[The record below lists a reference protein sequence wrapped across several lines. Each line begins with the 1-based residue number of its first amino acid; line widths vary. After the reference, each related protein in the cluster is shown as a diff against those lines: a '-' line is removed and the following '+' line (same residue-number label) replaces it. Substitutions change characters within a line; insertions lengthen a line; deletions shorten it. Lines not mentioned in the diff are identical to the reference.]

1 MTGEHYLPE
10 ITGSGVALLDYD
22 LDGDLDVYLVQMNL
36 LSPDATEADAVLP
49 PPASLPLSDRLFRN
63 ELVESGELRFV
74 DVTEAAGLA
83 GATGFGMGVTVADV
97 DNDGY
102 PDLYVTNLGPN
113 QLWLN
118 QGDGTF
124 LEAADEAGVQ
134 DRRWSV
140 PAVFFDFDRDGLLD
154 LYVGSYV
161 EFNLGT
167 HRQCQTAAGAPDW
180 CGPLSYQPTVD
191 RLFRN
196 EGEGRFRDVTRS
208 AGLATQAGNALGAL
222 AADFDADGWLD
233 LYVANDQMENLLWR
247 NRGDGGFEETALLAG
262 AAVSGEGRP
271 QASMGVDAGD
281 FDDDGDLDLILTHLK
296 DETNTLYLNDGQGGF
311 TDASLASG
319 LGMPSWPM
327 TGFGVAWLDYDNDSR
342 LDLLTVNGAVRTIP
356 EQLKPDEPYPLRQPK
371 QLFRNLGGGRF
382 QETTEV
388 GGDVFAIAEVSRGAA
403 FGDVDNDGDVDVV
416 INNSNGPA
424 RLLINRCGD
433 GRPWLGLELVDAHG
447 RAAPG
452 ATVRVELADG
462 SSLLRRVRVDGSYA
476 SANDAR
482 ISIGSAGPPAVT
494 GLIVH
499 WVTGVAERF
508 DPPPMGEYHRLQQ
521 GTGRPSSP

>member
-36 LSPDATEADAVLP
+36 LSPEATVAEAIRP
-49 PPASLPLSDRLFRN
+49 PPADLPLSDRLFRN
-63 ELVESGELRFV
+63 ELVNTGELQFV

-83 GATGFGMGVTVADV
+83 GANGFGMGVTVADV
-97 DNDGY
+97 DNDGD

-118 QGDGTF
+118 QRDGTF
-124 LEAADEAGVQ
+124 REAADEAAVQ
-134 DRRWSV
+134 ERRWSV

-196 EGEGRFRDVTRS
+196 EGGGRFRDVTRS
-208 AGLATQAGNALGAL
+208 IGLTAEKGNALGAL
-222 AADFDADGWLD
+222 AADFDGDGRLD
-233 LYVANDQMENLLWR
+233 LYVANDQMENFLWM
-247 NRGDGGFEETALLAG
+247 NRGDGGFEETALLMG

-271 QASMGVDAGD
+271 EASMGVDAGD
-281 FDDDGDLDLILTHLK
+281 IDDDGDLDLLLTHLR
-296 DETNTLYLNDGQGGF
+296 DETNTLYLNDGHGGF

-319 LGMPSWPM
+319 LGIPSWRM
-327 TGFGVAWLDYDNDSR
+327 TGFGAAWLDYDNDAR

-356 EQLKPDEPYPLRQPK
+356 DQLALDEPYPLRQTK
-371 QLFRNLGGGRF
+371 QLFRNLGDGRF
-382 QETTEV
+382 EETTEF
-388 GGDVFAIAEVSRGAA
+388 GGEAFAVPEVSRGAV
-403 FGDVDNDGDVDVV
+403 FGDLDDDGDTDVV

-424 RLLINRCGD
+424 RLLVNRCGD
-433 GRPWLGLELVDAHG
+433 GRPWLGLEVVDEHG
-447 RAAPG
+447 RAALG
-452 ATVRVELADG
+452 ATVRLELADG
-462 SSLLRRVRVDGSYA
+462 SRLLRRVRVDGSYA
-476 SANDAR
+476 SASDSR
-482 ISIGSAGPPAVT
+482 VLIGLAGQPAVT
-494 GLIVH
+494 DLTVS
-499 WVTGVAERF
+499 WATGVVERF
-508 DPPPMGEYHRLQQ
+508 DPPSAGRYHRLVQ
-521 GTGRPSSP
+521 GMGRSSTP